1 MVGAGVLG
9 LPYAFSYLGW
19 AGGLLSLTILCGVS
33 LYTSY
38 LLSELHEDGNIRL
51 NTYREIG
58 EHVWGE
64 FIACALCLFLS
75 HEMVCG

>member
-19 AGGLLSLTILCGVS
+19 AGGLVSLTLLCGIS

-38 LLSELHEDGNIRL
+38 LLAELHEDGNIRL

-58 EHVWGE
+58 QHVWGM
-64 FIACALCLFLS
+64 LYTDSLVLLL
-75 HEMVCG
+75 